1 LLDAIDPAWLRSPF
15 DAMKNAALQAFL
27 LLIALAAADSCAGEP
42 QILPDY
48 LKSGS
53 SATTREATPEARQ
66 RPMIDFQKRL
76 EAAIESRDLVV
87 IQALYQ
93 TNGIAAE
100 DLKVEMARWP
110 SLLDGEAKAGVALFF
125 KELSTLPPRARVIHT
140 ERAHS
145 LTKYEVT
152 HLVFV
157 RLPAGYTL
165 TFPLVLVGDWLLIV
179 PSEKRLGKGIGG
191 TSGSQPFRSGTN
203 QTPLA
208 AGSRR

>member
-1 LLDAIDPAWLRSPF
+1 
-15 DAMKNAALQAFL
+15 MKDAALQAFL

-48 LKSGS
+48 LKSGNN
-53 SATTREATPEARQ
+53 ATMREVPPEPFQ
-66 RPMIDFQKRL
+66 RLIVDFQKRL
-76 EAAIESRDLVV
+76 EAAIESRDLDV

-125 KELSTLPPRARVIHT
+125 KELSALPPRARVIHT

-165 TFPLVLVGDWLLIV
+165 TFPLVLVGDRLLIV
-179 PSEKRLGKGIGG
+179 PSEEILNKGIGG
-191 TSGSQPFRSGTN
+191 TNGSLPFRPEPN
-203 QTPLA
+203 QPPAA
-208 AGSRR
+208 AGSAR

>member
-1 LLDAIDPAWLRSPF
+1 
-15 DAMKNAALQAFL
+15 MKNAALQAFL
-27 LLIALAAADSCAGEP
+27 LLIALATADSCAGEP

-48 LKSGS
+48 LKSGNT
-53 SATTREATPEARQ
+53 ATTREAPPEPFQ
-66 RPMIDFQKRL
+66 RLRVDFQKRL
-76 EAAIESRDLVV
+76 EAAIGSRDLAV
-87 IQALYQ
+87 IQTLYQ

-125 KELSTLPPRARVIHT
+125 KELSTLPPRARVLHT

-165 TFPLVLVGDWLLIV
+165 TFPLILVGDRLLIV
-179 PSEKRLGKGIGG
+179 PSEKILNKVIGG
-191 TSGSQPFRSGTN
+191 TNGSQPFRSETN
-203 QTPLA
+203 SMSSV

>member
-1 LLDAIDPAWLRSPF
+1 
-15 DAMKNAALQAFL
+15 MV
-27 LLIALAAADSCAGEP
+27 
-42 QILPDY
+42 Y
-48 LKSGS
+48 
-53 SATTREATPEARQ
+53 
-66 RPMIDFQKRL
+66 FQKRL

-125 KELSTLPPRARVIHT
+125 KELSALPPRARVIHT

-165 TFPLVLVGDWLLIV
+165 TFPLILVGDRLLIV
-179 PSEKRLGKGIGG
+179 PSEKILNKVIGG
-191 TSGSQPFRSGTN
+191 TNGSQPFRSETN
-203 QTPLA
+203 SMSSV

>member
-1 LLDAIDPAWLRSPF
+1 
-15 DAMKNAALQAFL
+15 MKDAALQAFL

-48 LKSGS
+48 LKSGNN
-53 SATTREATPEARQ
+53 ATMREVPPEPFQ
-66 RPMIDFQKRL
+66 RLIVDFQKRL
-76 EAAIESRDLVV
+76 EAAIESRDLDV

-125 KELSTLPPRARVIHT
+125 KELSALPPRARVMHT

-165 TFPLVLVGDWLLIV
+165 TFPLVLVGDRLLIV
-179 PSEKRLGKGIGG
+179 PSEEILNKGIGG
-191 TSGSQPFRSGTN
+191 TNGSLPFRPEPN
-203 QTPLA
+203 QPPAA
-208 AGSRR
+208 AGSAR

>member
-1 LLDAIDPAWLRSPF
+1 MVDP
-15 DAMKNAALQAFL
+15 MKNAALQIFP
-27 LLIALAAADSCAGEP
+27 LLIAFATTDSCVGEP

-48 LKSGS
+48 LKSAS
-53 SATTREATPEARQ
+53 TATTREAPPEQFQ
-66 RPMIDFQKRL
+66 RLLVDFQKRL

-110 SLLDGEAKAGVALFF
+110 SLLRGEAKAGVALWF
-125 KELSTLPPRARVIHT
+125 KELSTLPPQARVIHT
-140 ERAHS
+140 ERARS

-157 RLPAGYTL
+157 GLPAGYQV
-165 TFPLVLVGDWLLIV
+165 TFPLVLVGDRLLIV
-179 PSEKRLGKGIGG
+179 PSDKAAVGIEPSGAAKRTL
-191 TSGSQPFRSGTN
+191 PVVH
-203 QTPLA
+203 
-208 AGSRR
+208 